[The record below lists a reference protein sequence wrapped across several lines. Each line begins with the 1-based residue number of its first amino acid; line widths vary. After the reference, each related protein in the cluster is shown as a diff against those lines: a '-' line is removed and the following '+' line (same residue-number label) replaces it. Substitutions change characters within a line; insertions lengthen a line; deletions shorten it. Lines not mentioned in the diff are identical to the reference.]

1 MPRQSAS
8 QPASRKRARA
18 ENPPVAPNPAP
29 PNPANDMAMPK
40 VLVIDDDHLV
50 RRTISRILQSGG
62 YEVALAEDGAKGV
75 AKFRAERPD
84 LVITDI
90 IMPEQEGIETIIQL
104 LRDNPSARIIAV
116 SGGGR
121 LGSMDFL
128 TVANRLGAAATLRK
142 PFEPAELLG
151 CVARALAP
159 A

>member
-1 MPRQSAS
+1 MPRKSAS
-8 QPASRKRARA
+8 AVRAHPPKAQPA
-18 ENPPVAPNPAP
+18 PT
-29 PNPANDMAMPK
+29 PANDSGVQPK
-40 VLVIDDDHLV
+40 VLVIDDDILV
-50 RRTISRILQSGG
+50 RRTISRILQHGG
-62 YEVALAEDGAKGV
+62 YEVTLAEDGAKGV
-75 AKFRAERPD
+75 AKFRSERPD

-104 LRDNPSARIIAV
+104 LRDNPAARIIAV

-128 TVANRLGAAATLRK
+128 TVASKLGAAAILRK

-151 CVARALAP
+151 CVERALSP

>member
-1 MPRQSAS
+1 MPRKSAS
-8 QPASRKRARA
+8 PAPGKPLRGRKTAA
-18 ENPPVAPNPAP
+18 PPVTAP
-29 PNPANDMAMPK
+29 PAAAGAAK
-40 VLVIDDDHLV
+40 VLVIDDDMLV
-50 RRTISRILQSGG
+50 RRTISRILEHGG
-62 YEVALAEDGAKGV
+62 YQVALAEDGAKGV
-75 AKFRAERPD
+75 AKFRSERPD

-104 LRDNPSARIIAV
+104 LRENPKAKIVAV

-128 TVANRLGAAATLRK
+128 TVASKLGAAAILRK

-151 CVARALAP
+151 CVARALTP

>member
-1 MPRQSAS
+1 MPRKSAS
-8 QPASRKRARA
+8 AAGPRPAKA
-18 ENPPVAPNPAP
+18 APT
-29 PNPANDMAMPK
+29 PANDSAQTK
-40 VLVIDDDHLV
+40 VLVIDDDILV
-50 RRTISRILQSGG
+50 RRTISRILQHGG
-62 YEVALAEDGAKGV
+62 YEVTLAEDGAKGV
-75 AKFRAERPD
+75 AKFRSERPD

-104 LRDNPSARIIAV
+104 LRDNPAARIIAV

-128 TVANRLGAAATLRK
+128 TVANKLGAAAILRK

-151 CVARALAP
+151 CVERALAS

>member
-1 MPRQSAS
+1 MLRKSVSAAHLRPVKDATASAS
-8 QPASRKRARA
+8 T
-18 ENPPVAPNPAP
+18 PAP
-29 PNPANDMAMPK
+29 EGDLGATAK
-40 VLVIDDDHLV
+40 VLVIDDDILV
-50 RRTISRILQSGG
+50 RRTISRILQHGG
-62 YEVALAEDGAKGV
+62 YEVTLAEDGAKGV
-75 AKFRAERPD
+75 AKFRSERPD

-104 LRDNPSARIIAV
+104 LRDDPAARIIAV

-128 TVANRLGAAATLRK
+128 TVANKLGAAAILRK

-151 CVARALAP
+151 CVERALSP

>member
-1 MPRQSAS
+1 MPRKSAS
-8 QPASRKRARA
+8 HALEAAEPAAA
-18 ENPPVAPNPAP
+18 PVDKSVAGRPA
-29 PNPANDMAMPK
+29 MAK

-50 RRTISRILQSGG
+50 RRTISRILQTGG
-62 YEVALAEDGAKGV
+62 YQVALAEDGAKGV
-75 AKFRAERPD
+75 AKFRSERPD

-104 LRDNPSARIIAV
+104 LRDNPTARIIAV

-128 TVANRLGAAATLRK
+128 TVANKLGAAATLRK

-151 CVARALAP
+151 CVARALAV
-159 A
+159 

>member
-1 MPRQSAS
+1 MPRKSAS
-8 QPASRKRARA
+8 AVHTRPAKG
-18 ENPPVAPNPAP
+18 APTPSPAL
-29 PNPANDMAMPK
+29 PAANEGSAQPK
-40 VLVIDDDHLV
+40 VLVIDDDILV
-50 RRTISRILQSGG
+50 RRTISRILQHGG
-62 YEVALAEDGAKGV
+62 YEVTLAEDGAKGV
-75 AKFRAERPD
+75 AKFRSERPD

-104 LRDNPSARIIAV
+104 LRDNPAARIIAV

-128 TVANRLGAAATLRK
+128 TVANKLGAAAILRK

-151 CVARALAP
+151 CVERALAP